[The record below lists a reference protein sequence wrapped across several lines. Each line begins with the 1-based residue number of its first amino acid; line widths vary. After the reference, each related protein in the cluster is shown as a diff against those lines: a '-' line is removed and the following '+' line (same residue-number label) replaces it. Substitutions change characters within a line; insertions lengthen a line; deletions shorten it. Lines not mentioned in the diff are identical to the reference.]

1 MEERDLSFQPVVNPA
16 PKRLTAAQIDHYNTQ
31 GYIRPLPIF
40 DGAKIVKNRQYFD
53 SLLEKQNAMR
63 DGRDSYAI
71 RGYQIRCGGIWDIAT
86 HPVILDYVQDIVGP
100 DIICWGTHFFCK
112 LPNDP
117 KSVPWHQDA
126 SYWPLTP
133 ARTVT
138 VWLAIDDADIGNAA
152 MQFIPGTHTL
162 GPLNWKETEKPAVLN
177 QEIMNIEQYGQ
188 PVADELK
195 AGEMSLHAD
204 MLAHGSTPNP
214 SDRRRC
220 GLTMRYCPPSVHA
233 LTSEWASQAIL
244 CRGNDPSG
252 QWAHIQRPDG
262 DDMSPKNQPKPF
274 GGN

>member
-1 MEERDLSFQPVVNPA
+1 MEERDLSFAPVVNPS
-16 PKRLTAAQIDHYNTQ
+16 PKRLTAAQIDHYNAQ

-40 DGAKIVKNRQYFD
+40 DQGDVLKNRQYFD
-53 SLLEKQNAMR
+53 SLLANQNAMR

-71 RGYQIRCGGIWDIAT
+71 RGYQIRCGGIWDLAT
-86 HPVILDYVQDIVGP
+86 HPLILDYIEDLIGP

-112 LPNDP
+112 LPHDP
-117 KSVPWHQDA
+117 KAVPWHQDA

-138 VWLAIDDADIGNAA
+138 VWLAIDDADVENAA
-152 MQFIPGTHTL
+152 MQFIPRTHTL
-162 GPLNWKETEKPAVLN
+162 GPLDWKDTDKPAVLH
-177 QEIMNIEQYGQ
+177 QEIVDIAQYGQ

-220 GLTMRYCPPSVHA
+220 GLTMRYCPPSVRA
-233 LTSEWASQAIL
+233 LNPEWASQSIL
-244 CRGNDPSG
+244 CRGSDPSG
-252 QWAHIQRPDG
+252 EWANVPRPDG
-262 DDMSPKNQPKPF
+262 DDLSPKDHPKPF